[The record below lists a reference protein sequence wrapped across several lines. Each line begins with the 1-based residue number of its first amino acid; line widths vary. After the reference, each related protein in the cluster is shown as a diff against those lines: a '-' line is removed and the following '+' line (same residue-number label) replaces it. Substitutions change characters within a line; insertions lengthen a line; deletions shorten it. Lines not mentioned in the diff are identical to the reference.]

1 MELFKFVR
9 NNLTN
14 QEEKMKFDLIKVE
27 EKDKNVI
34 YNLMQ
39 LYTYE
44 LSFFE
49 DETATFTMLD
59 SGLYVMN
66 KYVERYWQE
75 ENRHP
80 YILKCNNELAGFVL
94 QRFNEESMNEI
105 AELFVLNKYRK
116 IGAGTF
122 MANKMFELYRGKW
135 EVRTLIKNE
144 RAQKF
149 WRNIIRNFSNN
160 NFEERYIRDNSRLA
174 FYFESQI
181 YRAAFIKNLSYKNF
195 IYFVAKKIKYIQKT

>member
-1 MELFKFVR
+1 
-9 NNLTN
+9 
-14 QEEKMKFDLIKVE
+14 MKFDLIEVN
-27 EKDKNVI
+27 EKDRNII

-39 LYTYE
+39 LYKYE

-49 DETATFTMLD
+49 DETTNFKMLD
-59 SGLYVMN
+59 SGLYEL
-66 KYVERYWQE
+66 KYIEKYWQE

-94 QRFNEESMNEI
+94 QRFNEENMNEI
-105 AELFVLNKYRK
+105 AEFFIINKYRN

-122 MANKMFELYRGKW
+122 LANKMFELYKGKW

-149 WRNIIRNFSNN
+149 WRNTIKNFTNN
-160 NFEERYIRDNSRLA
+160 NFKEKYIRNNSRLA
-174 FYFESQI
+174 FYFES
-181 YRAAFIKNLSYKNF
+181 
-195 IYFVAKKIKYIQKT
+195 